1 MSNLLSN
8 AFKFVPDG
16 GEIHIHLTSQYLS
29 VYNSGEQILP
39 EFRAKIWERFWQA
52 EDSHTDTK
60 SF

>member
-1 MSNLLSN
+1 MQ
-8 AFKFVPDG
+8 
-16 GEIHIHLTSQYLS
+16 LTSQCLS
-29 VYNSGEQILP
+29 IYNSGEQILP

>member
-1 MSNLLSN
+1 M
-8 AFKFVPDG
+8 
-16 GEIHIHLTSQYLS
+16 TSQYLS
-29 VYNSGEQILP
+29 IYNSGEQILP